1 MNVLA
6 ILKDFTFRCKSIFEN
21 TTTKMS
27 KRFLNWLILTIR
39 TIALI
44 PGKVNFTRLS
54 RYGSR
59 TAKTFAS
66 NFKGSVDW
74 MKVNMGIARESVGDG
89 DDIAIAIDPSFIS
102 KAGRLTYGIGHFWSG
117 MAQRVKRGLEI
128 MAIGAISLSKHTC
141 VMLGAVQSPDFR
153 TLESEKDMS
162 MLDWY
167 ISLVRSKA
175 VELLSLTDILV
186 ADAFFSKYEFINE
199 MVAMG
204 FRFVGRLRSNSYLRY
219 LAIPDPSAPPR
230 RGRRKKYGEKVD
242 FSSLDMSVFTSFIY
256 EDSKGIRTECHT
268 AVVHSRAL
276 KRDIR
281 IVVCPVENG
290 ESLVYFSTDTGMA
303 PERIIGF
310 YRTRFQIEFG
320 IRDAKQFTGLQSQ
333 QTRDKERLDF
343 AFNLSFTTLNV
354 CKEVIRKD
362 YPDLSLAQFKRLM
375 FESYLASTV
384 ISTYGKSPH
393 LKIIQKINQ
402 RLAQLAA

>member
-6 ILKDFTFRCKSIFEN
+6 ILRDFTSRCKSVFEN

-27 KRFLNWLILTIR
+27 KRFLNWLVLTIR
-39 TIALI
+39 TVALI

-54 RYGSR
+54 RYGGR

-66 NFKGSVDW
+66 NFKTSVDW
-74 MKVNMGIARESVGDG
+74 MKVNMGIARESIGDG

-102 KAGRLTYGIGHFWSG
+102 KAGRLTYGIGRFWSG
-117 MAQRVKRGLEI
+117 VAQRVKRGLEI
-128 MAIGAISLSKHTC
+128 MAIGAVSLSRHTC

-153 TLESEKDMS
+153 TLGSEKDMS

-175 VELLSLTDILV
+175 VKLLSLTDILV

-199 MVAMG
+199 VVAMG

-333 QTRDKERLDF
+333 QTRDRDRLDF